1 MQKLEINKIDVRGD
15 EKSPSLRLIKV
26 EEWAELAA
34 KLTATGDSVWGLISV
49 EGFGV
54 IGIRKI
60 RPKNGGF

>member
-15 EKSPSLRLIKV
+15 EKSPSLRLVSV
-26 EEWAELAA
+26 EEWAELAGR
-34 KLTATGDSVWGLISV
+34 LTAAGDSVWSLLRVNGV
-49 EGFGV
+49 V